1 MYMIGFLRL
10 QFCYLTLDLRGQLL
24 LFFHQIMQ
32 HREGPQEQR
41 YLGLRLLNTFFEYQ
55 PHWKNR
61 SKRRL
66 RQYS

>member
-1 MYMIGFLRL
+1 MYMIDFLRL

-55 PHWKNR
+55 PH
-61 SKRRL
+61 
-66 RQYS
+66 